1 MKKRNFFFIAI
12 FLCSLGTFNP
22 AYSSESIELIKIIF
36 SRNIQVKELKDF
48 SETGETKGFLSKIIK
63 NEDKNKIR
71 SLLLKKYQAPI
82 RLTSHLMD
90 SEIGENIINRTCKII
105 YPFRMN
111 DPKACLLATKST
123 IIKSLALNNEKISL
137 MIFLD
142 EYPSEK
148 IAIDIT
154 ELYKLVNK
162 VESMAELIK
171 FFKDSPLEKLKN

>member
-1 MKKRNFFFIAI
+1 MYDPLYYDGTI
-12 FLCSLGTFNP
+12 F
-22 AYSSESIELIKIIF
+22 YSNDREF
-36 SRNIQVKELKDF
+36 M
-48 SETGETKGFLSKIIK
+48 
-63 NEDKNKIR
+63 IR
-71 SLLLKKYQAPI
+71 
-82 RLTSHLMD
+82 
-90 SEIGENIINRTCKII
+90 
-105 YPFRMN
+105 
-111 DPKACLLATKST
+111 
-123 IIKSLALNNEKISL
+123 LALNNEKISL